1 MSKQK
6 PHTDH
11 ELALKV
17 AEECAKQG
25 LITPEKLEE
34 YRANHRKYSFIPPCE
49 DKESDEWLNT
59 AKETLRVVEQCTAL
73 GPVSEKTRNEYRG
86 NVEKYRLSRRHG
98 C

>member
-6 PHTDH
+6 PNTDH

-25 LITPEKLEE
+25 LITPEKLAD
-34 YRANHRKYSFIPPCE
+34 YRANPRQYSFTLPCD
-49 DKESDEWLNT
+49 DKVSDDWLNT
-59 AKETLRVVEQCTAL
+59 ATEALRVVEECTAL
-73 GPVSEKTRNEYRG
+73 GLVSEKTRDTYRG
-86 NVEKYRLSRRHG
+86 NVEKPRLSRRSG